1 MEFTIPPT
9 TISTKPVAHVPPR
22 RHRLRSNSGQ
32 EAFSSILAFDAQT
45 HSQSHTTTTRTRRAN
60 TTNSLFS
67 LRSTMETT
75 PIKTTLACIAHVVFR
90 HLTRTATW
98 LRERPNARRMPL
110 KWMVFDDSSRKV
122 TEKKKGGVSVFQ
134 SRDSDSSW
142 EERGQSFDFDFEEIP
157 QEAEILQFFKTVYDT
172 AQLEMDTLVTCLVY
186 IERLL
191 GVGGRRGMLIT
202 THNWRTIVFTSLVLA
217 SKMCDDFT
225 MWTGDFS
232 RILGCSPQRLNELEM
247 KFLEALQYDVNLKS
261 SDYARY
267 HFTLRSLAYHLS
279 LDGGELKGTLEPLKS
294 KAATTMSGLS
304 ELLQERTRS
313 NAVAAANAASS
324 GGGATTYDAA
334 ATTDDGTIKPAVAT
348 TPPSSF
354 SKEAGTGNKQSE
366 GQPPQHSPFLGQLPR
381 MARFNP
387 THQRQRSES
396 AFVAND
402 GAPELALR
410 PDELLNGTVGTV
422 GTAAAMRRKQDTT
435 YLSIDELLLYGK

>member
-9 TISTKPVAHVPPR
+9 TISTKPVGQHVPPR

-334 ATTDDGTIKPAVAT
+334 ATTDDGTRKPAVAT

-354 SKEAGTGNKQSE
+354 SKEAGNKQSE
-366 GQPPQHSPFLGQLPR
+366 GQPSQHSPFLGQLPR

-422 GTAAAMRRKQDTT
+422 GTAAAMRRKQGTT